1 MCTFILCLTEV
12 YDMTAIIIVLAFYLE
27 KIQVVQLFKKNVQRL
42 LHAYIN
48 FFLKEKFHSTFQMRL
63 YFLGLVIPITFL
75 LIGLMILTSKIFGL
89 LYFLLNLVAY
99 IACVDFSIFGVFR
112 NKDKVSDLKQV
123 VTDYASSFFACSF
136 WFVVLPG
143 PIGIVL
149 YFILVHVAQQLKA
162 NCQELLIYN
171 LVIDKMLFWLNLF
184 PYALLSTMFG
194 LVGNFEKS
202 LSYLLEHFKYKIS
215 SFYLENILYEL
226 SLAAVDKKQTV
237 MDDYGYQSLTDYNI
251 VSQDDIRSVVALLY
265 RCTVLFVFIIFLLN
279 ISHLV

>member
-1 MCTFILCLTEV
+1 
-12 YDMTAIIIVLAFYLE
+12 MTAIIIILAFYLE

-42 LHAYIN
+42 LYAYIN

-89 LYFLLNLVAY
+89 LYFLLNLIAY
-99 IACVDFSIFGVFR
+99 IACVDFSIFDVFR
-112 NKDKVSDLKQV
+112 SKEQVSDLKQV
-123 VTDYASSFFACSF
+123 VADYASSFFACSF

-162 NCQELLIYN
+162 NRQELLIYN

-226 SLAAVDKKQTV
+226 SLAAVDKKQTI
-237 MDDYGYQSLTDYNI
+237 MDDYGYQSLTDCNV

>member
-1 MCTFILCLTEV
+1 
-12 YDMTAIIIVLAFYLE
+12 MTAIIIVLAFYLE

-89 LYFLLNLVAY
+89 LYFLLNLIAY
-99 IACVDFSIFGVFR
+99 IACVDFSIFDVFR
-112 NKDKVSDLKQV
+112 SKEQVSDLKQV

-162 NCQELLIYN
+162 NRQELLIYN
-171 LVIDKMLFWLNLF
+171 LVIDKMLFWINLF

-226 SLAAVDKKQTV
+226 SLAAVDKKQTI
-237 MDDYGYQSLTDYNI
+237 MDDYGYQSLTDCNV